1 MTDQRMPAA
10 PQLEFEAML
19 AQLVERAD
27 DMMMSQR
34 RLRDLFRVGQVLT
47 SSLDLPTVLRQIV
60 ETGAEL
66 IGARYA
72 AMGVISSEGRDR
84 LEQFIHVGMDTEI
97 ADRIGHLPEGKG
109 LLGVLIDDPQTVRLT
124 RIGDDARSSGFPA
137 HHPPMESFLGV
148 PVHVRDE
155 VYGNLYLTDS
165 VNGEFSAD
173 DEALAQALAA
183 TAGVAINNARLF
195 EDSTFRERWART
207 LADLSRTLL
216 NDEGEDPLGHFL
228 DEVRELADADLV
240 AIVLIDPTGE
250 EIVSHRAVGERADVV
265 ESLRLPIEG
274 TVAGQ
279 AIRSGEALLV
289 TEQSGDPDFQDH
301 LDLGS
306 AMVIPFPTADDRGGA
321 LSINRNRGRP
331 AYTDRDLEM
340 GRSFAGHVGV
350 AIERRQARNA
360 YRKVALM
367 EDRSR
372 IARDLH
378 DHVIQRLFAAGLG
391 LQATATTVDPAA
403 AERISSSIAE
413 IDGAIAQIRQSIFAL
428 DQAPEST
435 TVSLRSRVLETVER
449 VADQLPHRPTM
460 TFLGPVDLMV
470 SGDLIDDVI
479 AVVNEGLAN
488 VVRHAEAD
496 HAGVQVSAVAGE
508 VTVLVTDD
516 GRGPGESPRLSGLR
530 NMQERAVR
538 RGGTFTISPGSP
550 TGTQLQWTV
559 PS

>member
-1 MTDQRMPAA
+1 MTENRIPAA

-27 DMMMSQR
+27 DMMQSQR
-34 RLRDLFRVGQVLT
+34 RLRDLFRVGQVLS

-72 AMGVISSEGRDR
+72 AMGVIGEEGRR
-84 LEQFIHVGMDTEI
+84 LEQFIHVGMDTKT
-97 ADRIGHLPEGKG
+97 ADEIGHLPEGKG
-109 LLGVLIDDPQTVRLT
+109 LLGVLIDDPQPVRLA

-137 HHPPMESFLGV
+137 HHPPMESFIGV
-148 PVHVRDE
+148 PVRVRE
-155 VYGNLYLTDS
+155 KVYGNLYLTDS
-165 VNGEFSAD
+165 INGEFSAD
-173 DEALAQALAA
+173 DEALAEALAA
-183 TAGVAINNARLF
+183 TAGVAINNARLY
-195 EDSTFRERWART
+195 EDSTFRERWASS
-207 LADLSRTLL
+207 LANLSRTLL
-216 NDEGEDPLGHFL
+216 NEESQDPLDHFL
-228 DEVRELADADLV
+228 DEVLALADADLV
-240 AIVLIDPTGE
+240 AIVLTDEKGKEVVIE
-250 EIVSHRAVGERADVV
+250 RAVGEKAAVV
-265 ESLRLPIEG
+265 ESWRFPIDE

-279 AIRSGEALLV
+279 AISTGGPVLV
-289 TEQSGDPDFQDH
+289 TETTPDRVLQDQ

-306 AMVIPFPTADDRGGA
+306 AMVIPFPTTDERGGA
-321 LSINRNRGRP
+321 LSINRNRERP
-331 AYTDRDLEM
+331 PYTDRDLEM
-340 GRSFAGHVGV
+340 GISFAGHVGV
-350 AIERRQARNA
+350 ALERRESRIA

-391 LQATATTVDPAA
+391 LQATATSVDAEAA
-403 AERISSSIAE
+403 KRITSTIAE

-428 DQAPEST
+428 DQPPEST
-435 TVSLRSRVLETVER
+435 GVSLRSRVLETVER
-449 VADQLPHRPTM
+449 VAEQLSQRPTVN
-460 TFLGPVDLMV
+460 FIGPVDLMV

-479 AVVNEGLAN
+479 AVINEGLAN

-496 HAGVQVSAVAGE
+496 HAAVQVSAVAGE

-530 NMQERAVR
+530 NMRDRAAN
-538 RGGTFTISPGSP
+538 RGGTFSISPGSP
-550 TGTQLQWTV
+550 TGTRLQWTV
-559 PS
+559 PT

>member
-1 MTDQRMPAA
+1 MADRRMPAA

-27 DMMMSQR
+27 EMMISQR

-72 AMGVISSEGRDR
+72 AIGVISTEGRR
-84 LEQFIHVGMDTEI
+84 LEQFIHVGMDAEI

-109 LLGVLIDDPQTVRLT
+109 LLGVLIDDPQPVRLR

-165 VNGEFSAD
+165 INGEFSAD

-183 TAGVAINNARLF
+183 TAGVAINNARLY
-195 EDSTFRERWART
+195 EDSRFRERWARS

-216 NDEGEDPLGHFL
+216 NDENEDPLDHFL
-228 DEVRELADADLV
+228 NEILALTDADFV
-240 AIVLIDPTGE
+240 AIVLVDETGKE
-250 EIVSHRAVGERADVV
+250 VVIERAVGKKASVI
-265 ESLRLPIEG
+265 ESWRYPIDG

-279 AIRSGEALLV
+279 AISTRGPVLV
-289 TEQSGDPDFQDH
+289 TETTPDRVLQDQ

-306 AMVIPFPTADDRGGA
+306 AMVIPFPTAGERGGA
-321 LSINRNRGRP
+321 LSINRDRGRP
-331 AYTDRDLEM
+331 PYLERDLEM
-340 GRSFAGHVGV
+340 GISFAGHVGV
-350 AIERRQARNA
+350 ALERKQARIA
-360 YRKVALM
+360 HRKVALM

-391 LQATATTVDPAA
+391 LQATATAVDPVA
-403 AERISSSIAE
+403 AERITASIAE
-413 IDGAIAQIRQSIFAL
+413 VDAAIAQIRQSIFAL
-428 DQAPEST
+428 DQPSDASAAR
-435 TVSLRSRVLETVER
+435 LRSRVLETVDK
-449 VADQLPHRPTM
+449 VGSQLPHRPTVA
-460 TFLGPVDLMV
+460 FVGPVDLMV

-488 VVRHAEAD
+488 VVRHAEAE
-496 HAGVQVSAVAGE
+496 HANIHISAVAGE
-508 VTVLVTDD
+508 VTVLVSDD
-516 GRGPGESPRLSGLR
+516 GQGPGDSPRLSGLR
-530 NMQERAVR
+530 NMQQRAVG
-538 RGGTFTISPGSP
+538 RGGTFTISPGTQ
-550 TGTQLQWTV
+550 TGTRLQWTV
-559 PS
+559 PT

>member
-1 MTDQRMPAA
+1 MTEHPMPAA

-27 DMMMSQR
+27 AMMRSQR

-60 ETGAEL
+60 ETGADL

-72 AMGVISSEGRDR
+72 AMGVIGSEGRR
-84 LEQFIHVGMDTEI
+84 LEQFIHVGMDTAI
-97 ADRIGHLPEGKG
+97 ADQIGNLPEGKG
-109 LLGVLIDDPQTVRLT
+109 LLGVLIDDPQPVRLG
-124 RIGDDARSSGFPA
+124 RIGDDARSSGFPD

-148 PVHVRDE
+148 PIRVRDE

-195 EDSTFRERWART
+195 EDSAFRERWART

-216 NDEGEDPLGHFL
+216 TDDGEDPLIHFL
-228 DEVRELADADLV
+228 EEIRDLADADLV
-240 AIVLIDPTGE
+240 AILLIDPARHEVIVQRAAGE
-250 EIVSHRAVGERADVV
+250 GADAIAAA
-265 ESLRLPIEG
+265 RLPIEG
-274 TVAGQ
+274 TVAAE
-279 AIRSGEALLV
+279 AIRTGDPLLV
-289 TEQSGDPDFQDH
+289 TEASVRGALQESF
-301 LDLGS
+301 DLGS
-306 AMVIPFPTADDRGGA
+306 AMVVPFPTADERGGA
-321 LSINRNRGRP
+321 LSINRKRGRP
-331 AYTDRDLEM
+331 PYTDRDLEM
-340 GRSFAGHVGV
+340 GISFAGHVGV
-350 AIERRQARNA
+350 ALERRESRAA

-391 LQATATTVDPAA
+391 LQATATSVDQAA
-403 AERISSSIAE
+403 AGRITSSIAE

-428 DQAPEST
+428 DQAPDAT
-435 TVSLRSRVLETVER
+435 TVSLRSRVLETVDR
-449 VADQLPHRPTM
+449 VADQLPHRPTT
-460 TFLGPVDLMV
+460 TFHGPVDLMV
-470 SGDLIDDVI
+470 GGDLIDEVL

-488 VVRHAEAD
+488 VVRHSEAE
-496 HAGVQVSAVAGE
+496 HVEVEVSAFAGE
-508 VTVLVTDD
+508 IAVLVVDD
-516 GRGPGESPRLSGLR
+516 GKGPGESPRLSGLR
-530 NMQERAVR
+530 NLRDRADA
-538 RGGTFTISPGSP
+538 RGGGSR
-550 TGTQLQWTV
+550 
-559 PS
+559 

>member
-1 MTDQRMPAA
+1 MTEHPMPAA

-27 DMMMSQR
+27 EMMRSQR

-72 AMGVISSEGRDR
+72 AMGVIGTEGRR
-84 LEQFIHVGMDTEI
+84 LEQFIHVGMDTET
-97 ADRIGHLPEGKG
+97 ADQIGHLPEGKG
-109 LLGVLIDDPQTVRLT
+109 LLGVLIDDPQPVRLG
-124 RIGDDARSSGFPA
+124 RIGDDARSSGFPD

-148 PVHVRDE
+148 PIHVRDQ

-183 TAGVAINNARLF
+183 TAGLAINNARLF

-216 NDEGEDPLGHFL
+216 NDEGEDPLSHFL

-240 AIVLIDPTGE
+240 AIVLVDPTGQ
-250 EIVSHRAVGERADVV
+250 EIVIQRAVGDMASDV
-265 ESLRLPIEG
+265 ESLHLPVEG
-274 TVAGQ
+274 SVAGQ
-279 AIRSGEALLV
+279 AIRAGEPVLV
-289 TEQSGDPDFQDH
+289 TEESADRSLQNH
-301 LDLGS
+301 LDFGN
-306 AMVIPFPTADDRGGA
+306 AMVIPFPTADGRGGA
-321 LSINRNRGRP
+321 LSINRSRGRP
-331 AYTDRDLEM
+331 PYSDRDLEM
-340 GRSFAGHVGV
+340 GVSLAGHVGV
-350 AIERRQARNA
+350 ALERRESRAA

-367 EDRSR
+367 EDRTR

-391 LQATATTVDPAA
+391 LQATATSVDPDA

-435 TVSLRSRVLETVER
+435 TVSLRARVLETVER
-449 VADQLPHRPTM
+449 VADQLPQRPTT
-460 TFLGPVDLMV
+460 TFHGPVDLMV

-479 AVVNEGLAN
+479 AVVSEALAN
-488 VVRHAEAD
+488 VVRHAEAKNAD
-496 HAGVQVSAVAGE
+496 VEVSAAAGE
-508 VTVLVTDD
+508 VTVVVTDD
-516 GRGPGESPRLSGLR
+516 GCGPGESLRLSGLR
-530 NMQERAVR
+530 NLADRANT
-538 RGGTFTISPGSP
+538 RGGSFTISPGSP
-550 TGTQLQWTV
+550 TGTRLQWTV
-559 PS
+559 PT

>member
-1 MTDQRMPAA
+1 MTERRMPAA
-10 PQLEFEAML
+10 PQLEFETML

-27 DMMMSQR
+27 EMMQSQR

-72 AMGVISSEGRDR
+72 AMGVISTEDRDR
-84 LEQFIHVGMDTEI
+84 LEQFIHVGMDTET

-109 LLGVLIDDPQTVRLT
+109 LLGVLIDDPQTVRLS

-148 PVHVRDE
+148 PVHVRGE

-165 VNGEFSAD
+165 INGEFSAD

-207 LADLSRTLL
+207 LADLSRALV
-216 NDEGEDPLGHFL
+216 NDDGEEDPLGHFL
-228 DEVRELADADLV
+228 DEVRELAGADLV
-240 AIVLIDPTGE
+240 AVVLIDPSGK
-250 EIVSHRAVGERADVV
+250 EIVAHRAVGEAAPIV
-265 ESLRLPIEG
+265 ESVRLPVEG
-274 TVAGQ
+274 TVAGE
-279 AIRSGEALLV
+279 AIRTGKPVLV
-289 TEQSGDPDFQDH
+289 TEVSTHRTLQDH
-301 LDLGS
+301 LDLGC
-306 AMVIPFPTADDRGGA
+306 AMVIPFPTSNDRGGA
-321 LSINRNRGRP
+321 LSINRVRGRP

-340 GRSFAGHVGV
+340 GISFAGHVAV
-350 AIERRQARNA
+350 ALERRQSRIAH
-360 YRKVALM
+360 RKMALM

-391 LQATATTVDPAA
+391 LQATATSVDPEA
-403 AERISSSIAE
+403 AERIASSIAE
-413 IDGAIAQIRQSIFAL
+413 VDGAIAQIRQSIFAL
-428 DQAPEST
+428 DQSPET
-435 TVSLRSRVLETVER
+435 TSLRSRVLETIER
-449 VADQLPHRPTM
+449 VADQFAQRPTVG
-460 TFLGPVDLMV
+460 FHGPVDLMV

-488 VVRHAEAD
+488 VVRHAKAEHAD
-496 HAGVQVSAVAGE
+496 VQVSALAGE

-530 NMQERAVR
+530 NMRDRAAH

-550 TGTQLQWTV
+550 TGTRLQWTA
-559 PS
+559 PT